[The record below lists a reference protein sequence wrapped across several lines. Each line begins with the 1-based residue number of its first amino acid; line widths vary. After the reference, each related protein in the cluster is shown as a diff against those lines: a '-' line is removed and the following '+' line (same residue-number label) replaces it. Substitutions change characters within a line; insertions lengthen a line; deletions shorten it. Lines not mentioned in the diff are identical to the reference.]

1 MILPILADAASA
13 IHFTDLGLNPIALD
27 LGFLQIRWYSL
38 GYIAGIMLGWAY
50 LIKLLKQPNA
60 PMARR
65 HADDFVFYATIGIL
79 VGGRLGYVFFY
90 QPEILRHPLDIFK
103 LWEGGMSFHGG
114 AFGVFVGIL
123 WFSWRE
129 KLNWLRMGDYIAPCA
144 CFGLFF
150 VRIANFINGELW
162 GRETDVPWAVVFP
175 SEYAG
180 NVARH
185 PSQLYEAGLEGLVL
199 GLVLSFFF
207 WKTDARNQPGKLG
220 GIFLLGYGLSRF
232 FVEFFREPDV
242 QLGTLSW
249 GLTMGQTLTLPMI
262 AAGIWLIATAQRRRV
277 FGPSVG

>member
-1 MILPILADAASA
+1 LLLPILADAASA
-13 IHFTDLGLNPIALD
+13 IHFTDLGLNPVALD

-38 GYIAGIMLGWAY
+38 GYIAGILLGWAY
-50 LIKLLKQPNA
+50 LTKLIAQPNA

-79 VGGRLGYVFFY
+79 LGGRLGYVIFY
-90 QPEILRHPLDIFK
+90 QPEILRHPLDVFK

-114 AFGVFVGIL
+114 AFGVVVAVL
-123 WFSWRE
+123 WFAHRE
-129 KLNWLRMGDYIAPCA
+129 KLNWLRVGDYVVCCA
-144 CFGLFF
+144 SFGLFL

-175 SEYAG
+175 AENAG
-180 NVARH
+180 NIARH
-185 PSQLYEAGLEGLVL
+185 PSQLYEAALEGLLL

-207 WKTDARNQPGKLG
+207 WKTDARNQPGKLA

-232 FVEFFREPDV
+232 FVEFFREPDI
-242 QLGTLSW
+242 QLGVLSW

-262 AAGIWLIATAQRRRV
+262 AGGIWLIATAPRRRIV
-277 FGPSVG
+277 TAPAD